1 MYSMPIIK
9 YVLGEQLLLYIL
21 HNYYRYFW
29 FGVGLGRVAGP
40 NLLDTSFYWATICH
54 ENNTVVKVYVH
65 NKLVEKKE

>member
-1 MYSMPIIK
+1 MYSMPITE

-40 NLLDTSFYWATICH
+40 NLLDTSFY
-54 ENNTVVKVYVH
+54 
-65 NKLVEKKE
+65 